1 MTMNAAE
8 IAGRVTI
15 AARAYERIA
24 AAVAADAL
32 GVPSRDPKATVR
44 DEQGRLR
51 ADISSGIDPN
61 RIDPSGIDP
70 SGGDPA
76 GRSVVAAAARAR
88 SLVAERLSALTGAD
102 VARVR
107 IHLTHVVQN
116 ERRAS

>member
-1 MTMNAAE
+1 MTMDAAE

-15 AARAYERIA
+15 TARAYERIA

-51 ADISSGIDPN
+51 ADISSGIDP
-61 RIDPSGIDP
+61 SGMDS
-70 SGGDPA
+70 SGTDSRGSDPA
-76 GRSVVAAAARAR
+76 GRSVVATAARAR
-88 SLVAERLSALTGAD
+88 SLVTERLTALTGAD
-102 VARVR
+102 VVRVR
-107 IHLTHVVQN
+107 IHLTHVVRN

>member
-61 RIDPSGIDP
+61 GIDP

>member
-1 MTMNAAE
+1 MNSAE

-61 RIDPSGIDP
+61 GIDP

-107 IHLTHVVQN
+107 IHVTHVVQN

>member
-1 MTMNAAE
+1 MDATE

-15 AARAYERIA
+15 TARAYERIA

-32 GVPSRDPKATVR
+32 GVPPRDPKATVR

-51 ADISSGIDPN
+51 ADVSSGIDP
-61 RIDPSGIDP
+61 RRA
-70 SGGDPA
+70 DPA
-76 GRSVVAAAARAR
+76 GRGVVAAAVRAR
-88 SLVAERLSALTGAD
+88 RLVAERLNALTGAD

-107 IHLTHVVQN
+107 IHLTHVVDT